1 MADQEDDPP
10 AKPGTPG
17 IVVTPAEESPVNE
30 VTKSSE
36 NLLQASHDVED
47 EGALPKVNSESE
59 ADPIPIS
66 EEQPLV
72 SPEDDEFEMS
82 GERRPVS
89 PINDDEDEQSVTSSH
104 FSDSDSDE
112 ETRGRGRRS
121 SRDDD
126 MSPPIT
132 FTTRVAAQTE
142 TAKAT
147 AERRRSQEGVTKG
160 ARRQA
165 TKSRSPLAIKSI
177 TRQGDTVIVTSPTHG
192 TITITDAKVVEEL
205 DKSFADGQVTLS
217 PIKRALSLSQD
228 TQEAIEQAFEEKEIL
243 KLAANYKND
252 AKHTPPPV
260 PERPGSPQFG
270 LSSVAAEAEYE
281 DNNPASQ
288 QAASLGLRAPAETGS
303 LGHRRSASVEIAKH
317 ALQQSRYDL
326 IHGDLR
332 RLAIDPYHNV
342 GRWNRVA
349 LWGFMRMQDNRV
361 LSIAEALHKNN
372 LTTDVGDM
380 IDLQDE
386 RKYAR
391 TAVETIK
398 SEYDRQVIAYEQRN
412 AELETE
418 LASAEAE
425 NERLRAEQTLDS
437 TREALLTSPT
447 GHLSPEIKESLE
459 KIEKQA
465 EKINTL
471 HETAFKG
478 MDDLRSQLDIVQEL
492 QNNGDK
498 LRDENQRLRDQLSQM
513 NHQMVF
519 FEKQEEKTELEIHEQ
534 KQTIDKLNRA
544 YTVLGSENTQL
555 KTWVQDL
562 QNAVVQNEVEIAK
575 LKVQLTECQSARPQK
590 AKSNLKPVEESS
602 TVIKIETECKTL
614 GDSSPTLSGK
624 VTALEK
630 LLGQTTE
637 ERNKYKE
644 WYTTANE
651 QRVWSYAHYAT
662 LKEPWPIATREI
674 MAQLIVS
681 VVNAN
686 RKPIEKSIAPAEVA
700 INGRSARDLKF
711 ELTGFVEDLPVS
723 GTLTRDQVVQ
733 WLAAGMGIRAI
744 FDEIRSL
751 DLYIDKEVEQEI
763 LRVLIEQGLCY
774 GNFDVFATFVFSDR
788 LVSREEFVTRLN
800 DVMHALDR
808 LDRDVV
814 TTETDL
820 KQAEKKV
827 AELEQSNF
835 EQFVK
840 ITDQAHELNKAENAL
855 DAIEADR
862 INPGGTLEKLLELR
876 AEHEDLKARHAG
888 LANEIAYYESELV
901 QTRQDL
907 DSADDALDNFTDKQ
921 SCTILRH
928 RDLEARVQDLENQKQ
943 ELAAAFNKN
952 MIESESTPNAEELP
966 FIPHNYWAELYRLRE
981 ENEQHSRDIELEAAH
996 MPNSPACA
1004 HCYNMRKKI
1013 IDLNKKLRE
1022 AKSNAIPD
1030 SPLRFTPS
1038 GESADYC
1045 DNCMYLT
1052 MQLREARQR
1061 SRDFEDKL
1069 SVKKNQIRSCHYE
1082 IDKAQDDLAKAN
1094 DEIQRLQS
1102 EVDSSSPKSTSTA
1115 PTSAGSS
1122 PANSPDS
1129 VELKKLKTLYAASQ
1143 QNLAEKIAHSLRGDW
1158 VATKLAAPPADQED
1172 ELFNSFDTEGN
1183 ARKLASENARLE
1195 KEVVTL
1201 QKNLDAF
1208 EAKASESENANAVV
1222 SLARIENFKRQVEQI
1237 PDLEKQISTLN
1248 EEKKNLIGL
1257 NNYLAGKKTPACC
1270 GVTREQLQKEIE
1282 AHAIAKKEL
1291 EDAMN
1296 AVTTDDD
1303 DDDEDPF
1310 VDVNYKQ
1317 EWQNC
1322 QKELSRS
1329 KSSMS
1334 RGYND
1339 LVVQFAFS
1347 QKQLLAA
1354 TRLLKIKRRE
1364 LRPDED
1370 TRPVDDNDPC
1380 KDVKEELAA
1389 IKLEHQDALDVI
1401 KDVSA
1406 ENENN
1411 KNELRQA
1418 RIDANKVRPALSVD
1432 KQADDKKAD
1441 DKKADD
1447 KQPVVERVN
1456 WKKPIE
1462 KTPDEKKAERK
1473 EFVAKMA
1480 ENKKA
1485 TEHGNACTRHDDLIK
1500 QIGEL
1505 ESQII
1510 KTRDHHLAQTKIEEQ
1525 TQQLRAA
1532 AARIEEL
1539 RFEVGKL
1546 QATAKVYRL
1555 AGDRHG
1561 PPAND
1566 DECKDAIKELIGEQ
1580 TKLKDLID
1588 NYKLDPP
1595 KKKSE
1600 PATQNKKEESKG
1612 LIKSTFNGVKSF
1624 FWHTEVPVTEPV
1636 VEAPKKEETPE
1647 PEPETDPK
1655 DDPCSIYKK
1664 HLKDVKKQVDAFE
1677 MLTLYK
1683 EKFLKEQEIVE
1694 RKDKENM
1701 QVKNKIEIILK
1712 DAPKSLRK
1720 RLTQAEE
1727 ANRKQA
1733 NIIGCKE
1740 IVAAQQHKEM
1750 TALRKELEVL
1760 RKPHG
1765 PLNDLIDK
1773 NHKLQKEID
1782 RVQGK
1787 FLTSQLKNSRNLN
1800 YLGREISVLYAE
1812 RDKWRGTEL
1821 TEGLWKPVDATKDRN
1836 IKALTGKFPRTAEAK
1851 TSKSAVKTSES
1862 PSRTTKSAP
1871 KIAEPTSKPVE
1882 SATKT
1887 TEPASKAAVP
1897 KLGEDFRGT
1906 PENPWPRVTYDC
1918 WPQPSERLQKVY
1930 TRINDEMEYLYNHPT
1945 YVPRDRESSHPEAD
1959 ITGLWT
1965 EVQNTRWKLAEP
1977 EKLPLYKTVYKN
1989 FREYAGN
1996 EYFLPGFWLI
2006 IFLLDLFDYECYTV
2020 PTLDFIF
2027 GRENDPQDLA
2037 ARWTPFIIIFF
2048 SLYTWWLQ
2056 CFLRSIYVSEK
2067 STDTV
2072 VEATPPESEE
2082 EDPCADVKKELEE
2095 VKAELEKTKEAD
2107 KDKDKDKKDSDPC
2120 KDVKNELAA
2129 KAAKFDDLQAQLNG
2143 EKSVID
2149 WENDKRRNS
2158 HWQRIKDTKFWE
2170 VAGIPGP
2177 RPVDAVTYDEFQK
2190 NGDLGASPGHWTGPS
2205 VYRTPAGMQSRV
2217 EYWPSPTS
2225 DSTAPPASN
2234 STMPPPYEWIESTSI
2249 FASDKAAL
2257 AAAWQEY
2264 LKRHPELEH
2273 YVRYLDP
2280 WNRDPATRESV
2291 NMALSLSQ
2299 RWNLAN
2305 TYGTTFPSHGEL
2317 TAWRASQALLPPTDL
2332 ELDEIES
2339 HHVRSLWQTPAP
2351 VRTGYAYTL
2360 PTSSDAG
2367 SSPGKP
2373 KAADS
2378 GRPFPHIPER
2388 LRHFKAR
2395 AADYPAVVPVSDP
2408 CKDVKD
2414 KLAKSQTQVE
2424 LWKHRQWKNEPV
2436 EVKKRCAEWY
2446 EEWRVKTILY
2456 DPVREQLTAVEDA
2469 LEKEKAEHKTA
2480 KEELALADPKT
2491 IKTNQ
2496 QQKADAVAQQ
2506 KKLDAAQ
2513 KEADEKLKAAGQE
2526 TDKFKKRAEEFRKA
2540 LESDKKAR
2548 LNASTDED
2556 DEVVV
2561 AVDKMSWL
2569 QFWIFLA
2576 LSVPLSLTWY
2586 RHMVLDSMPMYKD
2599 SALSTTEILWY
2610 DTVEST
2616 RGHRAMIIITSLIII
2631 ALLTILGAWF
2641 ASGELGVS
2649 LYPDFDDDNNDDN
2662 NDGNSGGNGDGDN
2675 SKGDGSDGKKK
2686 VPAKIVKLKGPL
2698 SFLMTG
2704 LPSSRLS
2711 PTFKRADKGY
2721 NHKNPMSWFPHGI
2734 APPTPA
2740 PPKSPLGFKTTR
2752 QQTWKR
2758 SYISSVSIE
2767 PSAGTIAEV
2776 KPKEVSVYCK
2786 ELEKRLE
2793 KTQQKLTMT
2802 ERQPLAAKTKEAAF
2816 THSGIS
2822 SIDLRPQAGS
2832 NADQKRQTFGYSAIS
2847 SVSSAPQVF
2856 EDGVKTVEREV
2867 ESAAS
2872 NGFGL
2877 WRKLS
2882 SFVPQSLSTT
2892 VGSITAS
2899 TSDNSAEIKELKAE
2913 LANANRQLED
2923 ARKEIDAIKGQSWWN
2938 TDESNEDSLDDPC
2951 KDVKKELERVTLELK
2966 QATDEIKWLR
2976 KKKAKEE
2983 EKKDGVDDNVEGDDD
2998 EDDDD
3003 PPPGSLELK
3012 FMLAEDMVKVRE
3024 RQLQKAENDLKN
3036 CHDANTALRKRFYDA
3051 SNGSVA
3057 EKKIVE
3063 DLKKAQDSAKTP
3075 KISTQ
3080 PSPPANK
3087 QASSGDIDHSD
3098 CTKTIGNL
3106 RTKIDTLR
3114 DERAEADNKC
3124 RDAESRL
3131 RQLKEQGS
3139 TQDDTAKQDEI
3150 DKLNKKYESLDRDF
3164 ERTAKKLKHYVHLYN
3179 TGADHSECLKGG
3191 KREILEQR
3199 ILDFE
3204 NNRDEYVTELEV
3216 KIKSLEASLKAT
3228 KADEWKTFKE
3238 LETARN
3244 QLSACVEAREQLKES
3259 TDVEGKVK
3267 NTNEEAES
3275 AKKELANWLNLV
3287 ERNKTHVLQDESSD
3301 PEVAKLQRLLFE
3313 KNMMLEMAMDQQ
3325 NQVKKDLQFYKNLL
3339 KQSQEA
3345 EDHNQCRKL
3354 FILYQQQAEDA
3365 EKERDEAAEIN
3376 KKMWQNYLAEQAEA
3390 DNAHEWRQAAEEK
3403 LQEAEKQMEAAAK
3416 KVQEA
3421 EKEKEELLEEIED
3434 DLDSSI
3440 QEELSM
3446 TEQELGQ
3453 AEESPSPG
3461 MCASP
3466 QDVTSK
3472 LTDKRW
3478 PLRHSRTQD
3487 EQPDS
3492 LKRKQEN

>member
-1 MADQEDDPP
+1 MADQGDDPP

-17 IVVTPAEESPVNE
+17 IVVTPAEESPTNE

-47 EGALPKVNSESE
+47 DGALPKVNSESE
-59 ADPIPIS
+59 ADATPIS
-66 EEQPLV
+66 EEKPLV
-72 SPEDDEFEMS
+72 SPADDEFEMS

-89 PINDDEDEQSVTSSH
+89 PINDDEDEESVTSSH

-112 ETRGRGRRS
+112 ETRGRVRRS

-132 FTTRVAAQTE
+132 FTTRVAAQSE
-142 TAKAT
+142 IAKAT

-217 PIKRALSLSQD
+217 PIKRALLLSQD
-228 TQEAIEQAFEEKEIL
+228 TQEAIEQAFEENEIL

-270 LSSVAAEAEYE
+270 LSSAAAEAEYE

-332 RLAIDPYHNV
+332 RLAINPYHDV
-342 GRWNRVA
+342 GRWNRDA

-361 LSIAEALHKNN
+361 LSIAEVLHKND
-372 LTTDVGDM
+372 LETDVEGM

-398 SEYDRQVIAYEQRN
+398 SEYDRQVIAHEQRT

-465 EKINTL
+465 KKINTL

-478 MDDLRSQLDIVQEL
+478 MDNLRSQLDIVQEL
-492 QNNGDK
+492 QNSGDK
-498 LRDENQRLRDQLSQM
+498 LRDENQQLRDQLSQM
-513 NHQMVF
+513 NHQIVF
-519 FEKQEEKTELEIHEQ
+519 FEKQEEKTELRIHEQ

-544 YTVLGSENTQL
+544 YAVLGSENTQL
-555 KTWVQDL
+555 KTRVQDL
-562 QNAVVQNEVEIAK
+562 QNAAVENEVENAK
-575 LKVQLTECQSARPQK
+575 LKVQLAECQNARLQT
-590 AKSNLKPVEESS
+590 AKSNLKPVEVSS
-602 TVIKIETECKTL
+602 TAIKIETEPEIL

-662 LKEPWPIATREI
+662 LKEPWPLATREI

-681 VVNAN
+681 VINQN
-686 RKPIEKSIAPAEVA
+686 RRPIERPVAPADVA
-700 INGRSARDLKF
+700 INGRSARDLEF
-711 ELTGFVEDLPVS
+711 ELTGFVEDLPVP
-723 GTLTRDQVVQ
+723 GTLTKDQVVQ

-751 DLYIDKEVEQEI
+751 DLYIDKEIEQEI

-800 DVMHALDR
+800 DVMQALDR

-820 KQAEKKV
+820 KQAEEKV

-835 EQFVK
+835 EQFVQ

-862 INPGGTLEKLLELR
+862 INPGGTLEELLELQ

-888 LANEIAYYESELV
+888 LSDEVAYYENELS

-907 DSADDALDNFTDKQ
+907 DSADDALDKINDKQ
-921 SCTILRH
+921 SCTILPH
-928 RDLEARVQDLENQKQ
+928 LDLEARVQDLEKQKQ
-943 ELAAAFNKN
+943 ELAAAFNKK
-952 MIESESTPNAEELP
+952 MVESESTPNAEKLP
-966 FIPHNYWAELYRLRE
+966 FAPHDYWAELHRLRE
-981 ENEQHSRDIELEAAH
+981 ENEQYSRDNALEAAH
-996 MPNSPACA
+996 MPNSPACNN
-1004 HCYNMRKKI
+1004 CYNMRKRI
-1013 IDLNKKLRE
+1013 VELNKKLRE
-1022 AKSNAIPD
+1022 AKRNAIPD
-1030 SPLRFTPS
+1030 SPLGSAPS

-1069 SVKKNQIRSCHYE
+1069 SVKKNQIRSCHYQ
-1082 IDKAQDDLAKAN
+1082 IDKAQDNLAKAN
-1094 DEIQRLQS
+1094 EEIQRLQS
-1102 EVDSSSPKSTSTA
+1102 EVNSSSPKSTSTA
-1115 PTSAGSS
+1115 PTSAGST

-1129 VELKKLKTLYAASQ
+1129 VELKKIKTLYAASQ
-1143 QNLAEKIAHSLRGDW
+1143 QNLAEKIAHSLSGDW
-1158 VATKLAAPPADQED
+1158 VVTKLAAPPADRED
-1172 ELFNSFDTEGN
+1172 ELFNSFDTDGN
-1183 ARKLASENARLE
+1183 ARKLASDNARLE

-1208 EAKASESENANAVV
+1208 EAKASESENTDTVA
-1222 SLARIENFKRQVEQI
+1222 SLARIENLKRQVEQI
-1237 PDLEKQISTLN
+1237 PDLEKQILNLN
-1248 EEKKNLIGL
+1248 EEKVNLIGM

-1270 GVTREQLQKEIE
+1270 GVTKEQLQKEIE
-1282 AHAIAKKEL
+1282 AHAITKKDL
-1291 EDAMN
+1291 EDAIN

-1310 VDVNYKQ
+1310 VDVDYKQ
-1317 EWQNC
+1317 EWQDC

-1334 RGYND
+1334 REYND
-1339 LVVQFAFS
+1339 LVVQFALS
-1347 QKQLLAA
+1347 QKQLLAT

-1370 TRPVDDNDPC
+1370 PRPVDENDPC
-1380 KDVKEELAA
+1380 KDVKDELAA
-1389 IKLEHQDALDVI
+1389 LKLEHQDALDVI
-1401 KDVSA
+1401 KDVST

-1432 KQADDKKAD
+1432 KQVDDKKAD

-1456 WKKPIE
+1456 WKKPVE
-1462 KTPDEKKAERK
+1462 KTPDEKKVERK
-1473 EFVAKMA
+1473 KFVEKMA
-1480 ENKKA
+1480 ENKKT
-1485 TEHGNACTRHDDLIK
+1485 TEHDNACTRHDDLIK
-1500 QIGEL
+1500 QIGEF

-1510 KTRDHHLAQTKIEEQ
+1510 KTRDHHLAQAKIEEQ

-1532 AARIEEL
+1532 ALRIEEL

-1566 DECKDAIKELIGEQ
+1566 DECKGAIKELIGEQ

-1600 PATQNKKEESKG
+1600 PATQKKKEEPKG
-1612 LIKSTFNGVKSF
+1612 LIKSTSNGVKSF
-1624 FWHTEVPVTEPV
+1624 FWHTEVPVTKPV
-1636 VEAPKKEETPE
+1636 VEPPKKEETPE

-1701 QVKNKIEIILK
+1701 QLKNKIEIILN

-1760 RKPHG
+1760 RKPNG
-1765 PLNDLIDK
+1765 PLDDLITK
-1773 NHKLQKEID
+1773 NHKLQREID

-1812 RDKWRGTEL
+1812 RDKWRGTKL

-1836 IKALTGKFPRTAEAK
+1836 IKALTGEFPRAAGAE
-1851 TSKSAVKTSES
+1851 TSKSADKTSES
-1862 PSRTTKSAP
+1862 PSKTTESAP

-1882 SATKT
+1882 AATKT
-1887 TEPASKAAVP
+1887 ADSASKTSVP
-1897 KLGEDFRGT
+1897 TLGEDFRGT

-1930 TRINDEMEYLYNHPT
+1930 TRLNDEMEYLYNHPT
-1945 YVPRDRESSHPEAD
+1945 YVPRDRESSHPAAD
-1959 ITGLWT
+1959 ITKLWT

-1989 FREYAGN
+1989 FKEYAGNN

-2006 IFLLDLFDYECYTV
+2006 IFLLDLFGHEYYTV

-2027 GRENDPQDLA
+2027 GREKGPKDLA
-2037 ARWTPFIIIFF
+2037 ARWTPFIIIFL

-2056 CFLRSIYVSEK
+2056 CFFRSVYVREE
-2067 STDTV
+2067 STNTV
-2072 VEATPPESEE
+2072 VELTPPESEE

-2107 KDKDKDKKDSDPC
+2107 KDKDKKDNDPC

-2129 KAAKFDDLQAQLNG
+2129 KAAKSDDLQAQLNG

-2149 WENDKRRNS
+2149 WKNDKRRNS

-2190 NGDLGASPGHWTGPS
+2190 NGDLGASPVHWTGPS
-2205 VYRTPAGMQSRV
+2205 VYRTPAGMQSGV
-2217 EYWPSPTS
+2217 EYWSSPTS
-2225 DSTAPPASN
+2225 DSTGPPASN
-2234 STMPPPYEWIESTSI
+2234 SAMPPPYEWTESTSI

-2257 AAAWQEY
+2257 AAAWQDY
-2264 LKRHPELEH
+2264 LKRHPELHH
-2273 YVRYLDP
+2273 YVEFLDP
-2280 WNRDPATRESV
+2280 WDRDPATRESV

-2305 TYGTTFPSHGEL
+2305 TYNTAFPSHGEL
-2317 TAWRASQALLPPTDL
+2317 TAWRASQALLPPTDV
-2332 ELDEIES
+2332 ELAEIDS
-2339 HHVRSLWQTPAP
+2339 HHLRSLWQTPAP

-2367 SSPGKP
+2367 SSPGKA
-2373 KAADS
+2373 KTADS

-2388 LRHFKAR
+2388 LRYFKAR
-2395 AADYPAVVPVSDP
+2395 ASDYPAVAPVSDP

-2414 KLAKSQTQVE
+2414 KLAKSQTEVE
-2424 LWKHRQWKNEPV
+2424 LWKHRQWKNEPA
-2436 EVKKRCAEWY
+2436 EVQKRCAEWY

-2456 DPVREQLTAVEDA
+2456 DPVREQLSATEDA

-2480 KEELALADPKT
+2480 KEQLALADPKT
-2491 IKTNQ
+2491 IETNK
-2496 QQKADAVAQQ
+2496 QQKANAVAQQ

-2513 KEADEKLKAAGQE
+2513 KEADEKLKAAEQE
-2526 TDKFKKRAEEFRKA
+2526 TDKFKKQAEEFRKA

-2548 LNASTDED
+2548 LNAPTDED

-2576 LSVPLSLTWY
+2576 LSVPLSLMWY
-2586 RHMVLDSMPMYKD
+2586 RHMVLNSMPMYKD

-2616 RGHRAMIIITSLIII
+2616 RGHHAMIIITGLIII

-2641 ASGELGVS
+2641 ASGEFGVNP
-2649 LYPDFDDDNNDDN
+2649 YPDFDDDNNDNNDDN
-2662 NDGNSGGNGDGDN
+2662 NDGNSGGDGNGDD

-2686 VPAKIVKLKGPL
+2686 SPAKIVKPKGPL

-2704 LPSSRLS
+2704 LPSSPLS
-2711 PTFKRADKGY
+2711 PAFKRAGKGY

-2786 ELEKRLE
+2786 ELEERLE

-2802 ERQPLAAKTKEAAF
+2802 ERQLLAAKTKEAAF
-2816 THSGIS
+2816 TQSRIS
-2822 SIDLRPQAGS
+2822 SIDLRPQAGP

-2847 SVSSAPQVF
+2847 SVSSAPQAF
-2856 EDGVKTVEREV
+2856 KDGVKTVEKEV

-2877 WRKLS
+2877 LRKLS

-2892 VGSITAS
+2892 IGSITAS
-2899 TSDNSAEIKELKAE
+2899 TSDSSNEVKELKAE
-2913 LANANRQLED
+2913 LANANKQLED
-2923 ARKEIDAIKGQSWWN
+2923 ARKEIAAIKGQSWWN
-2938 TDESNEDSLDDPC
+2938 TDESNQCPFDDPC

-2983 EKKDGVDDNVEGDDD
+2983 QRKDGVDDDGEG
-2998 EDDDD
+2998 DDD

-3012 FMLAEDMVKVRE
+3012 FILAEDMVKVRE
-3024 RQLQKAENDLKN
+3024 RQLQKAESDLKN

-3051 SNGSVA
+3051 SNGWDA

-3063 DLKKAQDSAKTP
+3063 DLKKAQDSTKTP
-3075 KISTQ
+3075 KTSTQ

-3087 QASSGDIDHSD
+3087 EASSGDIDHSD
-3098 CTKTIGNL
+3098 CTKTIGDL

-3124 RDAESRL
+3124 RDAESQL
-3131 RQLKEQGS
+3131 RQLKEQDS

-3150 DKLNKKYESLDRDF
+3150 DKLNKRYESLDRDF
-3164 ERTAKKLKHYVHLYN
+3164 ERTAKKLKHYVHLYD

-3204 NNRDEYVTELEV
+3204 NNRDEYVTELDE
-3216 KIKSLEASLKAT
+3216 KIKSLETS
-3228 KADEWKTFKE
+3228 
-3238 LETARN
+3238 LETAKN
-3244 QLSACVEAREQLKES
+3244 QLSDCEEARKQLNDNA
-3259 TDVEGKVK
+3259 DVEDKVK
-3267 NTNEEAES
+3267 KANEEVGD
-3275 AKKELANWLNLV
+3275 AKLKPTDWLKLV
-3287 ERNKTHVLQDESSD
+3287 ERNNTHVLQDESSD
-3301 PEVAKLQRLLFE
+3301 PEVAEYQRLLFE
-3313 KNMMLEMAMDQQ
+3313 KHTMFEMATDQQ
-3325 NQVKKDLQFYKNLL
+3325 NQIKKNLQFYKDLL
-3339 KQSQEA
+3339 KRTQEA
-3345 EDHNQCRKL
+3345 EDHTQCKRLENVYKQL
-3354 FILYQQQAEDA
+3354 AESAEQA
-3365 EKERDEAAEIN
+3365 RDEAAEIN
-3376 KKMWQNYLAEQAEA
+3376 MKMWQNYLDEIEEA

-3403 LQEAEKQMEAAAK
+3403 LQEAEKQREAAEK

-3421 EKEKEELLEEIED
+3421 EKEKEELLKEIED
-3434 DLDSSI
+3434 GLDASI

-3446 TEQELGQ
+3446 AEQELGQ

-3461 MCASP
+3461 MCATL
-3466 QDVTSK
+3466 QDIAS
-3472 LTDKRW
+3472 
-3478 PLRHSRTQD
+3478 S
-3487 EQPDS
+3487 
-3492 LKRKQEN
+3492 